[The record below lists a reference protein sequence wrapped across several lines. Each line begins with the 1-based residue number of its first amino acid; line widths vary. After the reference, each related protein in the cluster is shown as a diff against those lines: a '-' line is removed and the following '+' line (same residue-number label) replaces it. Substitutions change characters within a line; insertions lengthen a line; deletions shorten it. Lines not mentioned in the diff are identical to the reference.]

1 MELTMQN
8 LSETI
13 KRLPA
18 DLQQKVFD
26 YIEELNDIA
35 EEEVHPTG
43 QEEAANKPGE
53 KNRWVLAAKRLDS
66 EGFLDGKSDQVKEH
80 IRDFR
85 EGFSL

>member
-1 MELTMQN
+1 MQN

-13 KRLPA
+13 DRLPA
-18 DLQQKVFD
+18 NIQQKVLD
-26 YIEELNDIA
+26 YIEELNDMA
-35 EEEVHPTG
+35 EEDVHPTG
-43 QEEAANKPGE
+43 QVEVANQPRG
-53 KNRWVLAAKRLDS
+53 KNRWALAAKRLDS

>member
-1 MELTMQN
+1 MQN

-26 YIEELNDIA
+26 YIEELNDIT

-43 QEEAANKPGE
+43 QEEAVNKPGK
-53 KNRWVLAAKRLDS
+53 KNRWALAAKRLDS
-66 EGFLDGKSDQVKEH
+66 EGFMDGKSDQVKEH

-85 EGFSL
+85 EGFSLLLR